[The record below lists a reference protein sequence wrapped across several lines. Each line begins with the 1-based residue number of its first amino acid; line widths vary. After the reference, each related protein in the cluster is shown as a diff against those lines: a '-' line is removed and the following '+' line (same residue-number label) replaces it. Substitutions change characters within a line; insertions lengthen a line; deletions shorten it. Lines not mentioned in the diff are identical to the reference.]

1 MSPPPDPSAH
11 LLVTGASGCVGGAV
25 CLAARARGWRVTGLV
40 REGSEIDWLAAAEV
54 ATLPLQLDTPGLCPR
69 LPSGLTHVVH
79 CAARIQ
85 AASDADHYQLH
96 VEGLRQLLQGLPPA
110 LTRVLLITSL
120 APLAG
125 RDRTEALEPVALAT
139 PGGPLQT
146 LAAAEQLLQEWSR
159 ASGVASTIVR
169 PGLVYGPRERWFLP
183 GLLQRLKRGEFRF
196 VGSGEQLLAHTAS
209 GNLAHATLLALEHP
223 IAAGRVYH
231 VTDEPALTQR
241 DFIERVAQRA
251 GLPIPRQAVPRRW
264 AELAAR
270 PWWWRRANPA
280 FPNPLLLELR
290 WLGWNLPVS
299 LEQCR
304 RDLGY
309 QPLLSTTAALDA
321 ALAWYRERNVL

>member
-1 MSPPPDPSAH
+1 MTPPPDPSAH

-69 LPSGLTHVVH
+69 LPAGLTHVVH

-139 PGGPLQT
+139 PGGPLQN
-146 LAAAEQLLQEWSR
+146 LAAAEQLLLEW
-159 ASGVASTIVR
+159 
-169 PGLVYGPRERWFLP
+169 
-183 GLLQRLKRGEFRF
+183 
-196 VGSGEQLLAHTAS
+196 
-209 GNLAHATLLALEHP
+209 
-223 IAAGRVYH
+223 
-231 VTDEPALTQR
+231 
-241 DFIERVAQRA
+241 
-251 GLPIPRQAVPRRW
+251 
-264 AELAAR
+264 
-270 PWWWRRANPA
+270 
-280 FPNPLLLELR
+280 
-290 WLGWNLPVS
+290 
-299 LEQCR
+299 
-304 RDLGY
+304 
-309 QPLLSTTAALDA
+309 
-321 ALAWYRERNVL
+321 